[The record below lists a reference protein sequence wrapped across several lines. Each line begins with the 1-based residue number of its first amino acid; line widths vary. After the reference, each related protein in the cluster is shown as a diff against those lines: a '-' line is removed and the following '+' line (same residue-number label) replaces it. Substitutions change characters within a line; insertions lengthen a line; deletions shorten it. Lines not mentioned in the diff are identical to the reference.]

1 MTASNRP
8 AEHVGRGTYCGGSS
22 RAFLALVFLATGAII
37 LAADTTYCAFEIR
50 VIKPSGDPASKV
62 AVGIVEG
69 GRATA
74 FTETLTDARGRARF
88 CDAPLSPVDVFV
100 GFASCGLVI
109 AKQIRPLWLRTRRV
123 LITYDGSY
131 CEEFGPFPTQC
142 HILLRIND
150 DSGRSIAG
158 ARFTE
163 ATPRNDQASAPSDPF
178 GRLFRVV
185 EGEGVLEGS
194 VTKEGYA
201 SAPVSKRCLLRE
213 DGVDREVKIVLHK

>member
-1 MTASNRP
+1 MTASNRS
-8 AEHVGRGTYCGGSS
+8 AEHVGRGTYCSGSS
-22 RAFLALVFLATGAII
+22 HAFLALVFLATGAT
-37 LAADTTYCAFEIR
+37 LFGADKAYCAFEIR
-50 VIKPSGDPASKV
+50 VVKPSGDPASKV

-69 GRATA
+69 GRAL
-74 FTETLTDARGRARF
+74 TETLTDARGRARI

-131 CEEFGPFPTQC
+131 CEEFGPFPTRC

-150 DSGRSIAG
+150 DSGRPLAG

-163 ATPRNDQASAPSDPF
+163 ATPRNDQASALSDTF

-185 EGEGVLEGS
+185 EGEGMLEGS

-201 SAPVSKRCLLRE
+201 SASVSQRCLLRE
-213 DGVDREVKIVLHK
+213 DEVDREVKVVLHK